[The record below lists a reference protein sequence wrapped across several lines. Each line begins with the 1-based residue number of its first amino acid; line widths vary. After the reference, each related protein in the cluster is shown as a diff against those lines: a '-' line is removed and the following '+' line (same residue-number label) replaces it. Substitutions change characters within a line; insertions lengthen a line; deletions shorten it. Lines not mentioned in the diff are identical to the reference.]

1 MKKLNKNPSNLFIK
15 LFGDMRIF
23 EYVYQINPC
32 DQYNI
37 FPLYKHIN
45 IKMKWKLYT
54 LEKMI
59 SVIKSYYT
67 AFSDMKMDIPKGVE

>member
-54 LEKMI
+54 LEK
-59 SVIKSYYT
+59 
-67 AFSDMKMDIPKGVE
+67 